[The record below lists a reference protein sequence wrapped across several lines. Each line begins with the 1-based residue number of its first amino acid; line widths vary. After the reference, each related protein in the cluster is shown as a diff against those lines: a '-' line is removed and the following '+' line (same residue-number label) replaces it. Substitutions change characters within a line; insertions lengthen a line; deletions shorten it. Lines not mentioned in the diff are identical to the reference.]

1 MNLDKYQGIIFDM
14 DGTLI
19 DSMPTHLSAW
29 RKTAEQ
35 FEFPFDEQWLYQL
48 GGQPT
53 IKTARMLKKMHSID
67 ATEDEMV
74 QAKYGH
80 YEAVAN
86 KGELISVTYEVLK
99 DSVGKRK
106 LAIGTGS
113 QRKHA
118 DALLTNNKVIELF
131 DTIVT
136 ANDVTEHKPKP
147 ETFLAAAN
155 NMKIAP
161 SDCVVFEDTKLGLQA
176 AHAAGMDCY
185 LIENDEFTFFPVPLA

>member
-29 RKTAEQ
+29 QKTAEQ
-35 FEFPFDEQWLYQL
+35 FQFPFDEKWLYQL

-53 IKTARMLKKMHSID
+53 IKTARMLKKMHPIE

-74 QAKYGH
+74 TAKYGH
-80 YEAVAN
+80 YEAVEN
-86 KGELISVTYEVLK
+86 KGDLVSVTHQILQS
-99 DSVGKRK
+99 SVGKRK

-118 DALLTNNKVIELF
+118 ESLLTSNGVIELF

-136 ANDVTEHKPKP
+136 ANDVTEHKPEP
-147 ETFLAAAN
+147 ETFLTAAN
-155 NMKIAP
+155 NMDIAP
-161 SDCVVFEDTKLGLQA
+161 SECVVFEDTKLGLQA

-185 LIENDEFTFFPVPLA
+185 LIEDNKFTFFPVN